1 MQGAARDRRADR
13 ALLAGAGLAAGAG
26 AGAAAAQHRQE
37 CPQQPARGGHTVD

>member
-1 MQGAARDRRADR
+1 MQGAARDRRAVC

-37 CPQQPARGGHTVD
+37 CSQQPARGGHTVD